1 MDKQNNTQ
9 HNQVKLTHPRY
20 QLKRNLWER
29 AEGKLLVHVHFFV
42 RQQTHLCL
50 LQQLPSAG
58 RQALGRQASGDMINL
73 LRSIMFVCNVP
84 RSKRASFFFVC
95 VILGIFLMMLTWY
108 LSFLFWFLLDLLSM
122 NISLSLF
129 LSLFLQ
135 FCNFCKSFCNCS
147 LQLIG
152 KRSLTN

>member
-84 RSKRASFFFVC
+84 RSKRASFFFDC
-95 VILGIFLMMLTWY
+95 VILGNFFYDALLSTYLFFFDFCWICCPWTFPC
-108 LSFLFWFLLDLLSM
+108 LSF
-122 NISLSLF
+122 SLF
-129 LSLFLQ
+129 
-135 FCNFCKSFCNCS
+135 FCNFAISANLFATAVCN
-147 LQLIG
+147 
-152 KRSLTN
+152 